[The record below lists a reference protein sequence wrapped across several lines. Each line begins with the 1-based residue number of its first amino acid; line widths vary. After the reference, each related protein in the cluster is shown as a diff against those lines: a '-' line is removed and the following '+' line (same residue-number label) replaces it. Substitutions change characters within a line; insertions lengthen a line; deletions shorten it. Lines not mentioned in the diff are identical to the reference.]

1 MVNMKVWVLVHRGFG
16 FAHGYA
22 PQVVVGAPN
31 MSYQFGA
38 WEVSRGGNFWMPAGW
53 DIQSAGIAI
62 NPAGQRLGYQV

>member
-1 MVNMKVWVLVHRGFG
+1 
-16 FAHGYA
+16 
-22 PQVVVGAPN
+22 

-62 NPAGQRLGYQV
+62 NPAGQRLGYQVIGQIQCLLL